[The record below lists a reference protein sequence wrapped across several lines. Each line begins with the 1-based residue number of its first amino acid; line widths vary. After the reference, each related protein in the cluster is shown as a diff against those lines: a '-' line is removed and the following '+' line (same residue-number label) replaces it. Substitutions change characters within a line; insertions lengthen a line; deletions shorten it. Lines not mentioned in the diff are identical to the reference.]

1 MNILCV
7 QGKGRHLFCGRV
19 WKSLQKFVQKCKE
32 RGFLC
37 SKWALGD
44 RALITDFSCPYRQH
58 RPCVYSSVEWP
69 YAEVFQLCSQKCC
82 TSLLEGR
89 VYLVSNLPTENTF
102 TLKHLFFFLELSER
116 RMAFWNRSI
125 LDFLCVASEKS
136 GAGGDFRISNYP
148 LHGNEIQVSRCSMVE
163 TWF

>member
-102 TLKHLFFFLELSER
+102 TLKHLFFSLNCLREEWYFEIGPSWTFSVWPQRNLELVGTSGYLITLCMEMR
-116 RMAFWNRSI
+116 YRS
-125 LDFLCVASEKS
+125 LGV
-136 GAGGDFRISNYP
+136 P
-148 LHGNEIQVSRCSMVE
+148 
-163 TWF
+163 W